1 MAEDFQI
8 RAEDFR
14 RAWPNA
20 LHRALVESCDLA
32 TTLDEQRVRI
42 EALAA
47 HVPHVIDAAL
57 LRLSQAN
64 QANQA
69 SQAQLDALIA
79 EHIAEHLAEQM
90 AQYLGQIQKAHA
102 LLLQEQAHFMAA
114 FADERRALELAR
126 AKAEAARQ
134 DLEKSRQA
142 FGQLGFFRRLFA
154 KV

>member
-1 MAEDFQI
+1 M
-8 RAEDFR
+8 
-14 RAWPNA
+14 
-20 LHRALVESCDLA
+20 A

-42 EALAA
+42 EALAV

-64 QANQA
+64 QA
-69 SQAQLDALIA
+69 SQQQIDSR
-79 EHIAEHLAEQM
+79 LAEQM
-90 AQYLGQIQKAHA
+90 AEYLAQVQKAHA
-102 LLLQEQAHFMAA
+102 LLLQEQAHFVAA